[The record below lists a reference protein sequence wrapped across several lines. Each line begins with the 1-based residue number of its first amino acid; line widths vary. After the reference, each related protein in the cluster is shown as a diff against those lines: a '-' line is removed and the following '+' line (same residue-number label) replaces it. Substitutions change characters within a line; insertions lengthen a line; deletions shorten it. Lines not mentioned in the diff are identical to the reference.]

1 MKADIQNRADIE
13 NLVNTF
19 YEKVNKDE
27 TISYFFTE
35 VVPVNWEKHLPIM
48 YDFWENLLFATG
60 NYEGNPMAKH
70 KGIHHKSPLSMR
82 HFQQWI
88 RLFNETVNELF
99 EGGNAELIK
108 QRAQSIATVMQVK
121 IHNS

>member
-13 NLVNTF
+13 TLVNTF
-19 YEKVNKDE
+19 YEKVKKDE
-27 TISYFFTE
+27 AISYFFTE
-35 VVPVNWEKHLPIM
+35 VIPVNWEHHLPIM

-70 KGIHHKSPLSMR
+70 KGIHRKSPLSMS

-99 EGGNAELIK
+99 EGENAELIK

>member
-13 NLVNTF
+13 NIVNTF
-19 YEKVNKDE
+19 YEKVKKDE
-27 TISYFFTE
+27 TIGYFFTE
-35 VVPVNWEKHLPIM
+35 VIPVNWENHLPTM

-70 KGIHHKSPLSMR
+70 KGIHRKSALSMA

-88 RLFNETVNELF
+88 HLFNDTVNELF
-99 EGGNAELIK
+99 EGENAELIK

>member
-13 NLVNTF
+13 NLVNAF
-19 YEKVNKDE
+19 YEKVKKDE
-27 TISYFFTE
+27 SISHFFTE
-35 VVPVNWEKHLPIM
+35 VVPVNWEKHLPVM

-70 KGIHHKSPLSMR
+70 KGIHHKSPLSMQ

-88 RLFNETVNELF
+88 RLFHETVDERY
-99 EGGNAELIK
+99 EGNNADLIK
-108 QRAQSIATVMQVK
+108 QRAQSIAIVMQVK